1 MMLMRMD
8 FKLYNLKE
16 DIKIVDNILCFINN
30 LRNIQKIHLR
40 RKLSRS
46 AKVSN
51 LLIGI
56 VMEPI

>member
-46 AKVSN
+46 VKVSN